1 MGKQWPPEDSI
12 GKSNRVSFCVGEW
25 GVGATAPY
33 FLVVLHIFMLCVVFF
48 PCTVLRTLG
57 WSTDDY
63 VEIDGQCISKI
74 GDEAGLAN
82 AIWRDKASMRSVPT
96 N

>member
-1 MGKQWPPEDSI
+1 MSESGGLVPQLRI
-12 GKSNRVSFCVGEW
+12 FGCFAYFYAVGC
-25 GVGATAPY
+25 
-33 FLVVLHIFMLCVVFF
+33 IFFF

-63 VEIDGQCISKI
+63 VDIDGQCISKI
-74 GDEAGLAN
+74 RDEAGLAN
-82 AIWRDKASMRSVPT
+82 AIWRDKESMRSVPT

>member
-1 MGKQWPPEDSI
+1 MLW
-12 GKSNRVSFCVGEW
+12 
-25 GVGATAPY
+25 
-33 FLVVLHIFMLCVVFF
+33 VVFFFF

-63 VEIDGQCISKI
+63 VDIDGQCISKI

-82 AIWRDKASMRSVPT
+82 AIWRDKASMRSVPI

>member
-1 MGKQWPPEDSI
+1 M
-12 GKSNRVSFCVGEW
+12 
-25 GVGATAPY
+25 GATAPY

-48 PCTVLRTLG
+48 FFSCPVLQTLG
-57 WSTDDY
+57 RCTDDY
-63 VEIDGQCISKI
+63 VDIDGQCISKI

>member
-1 MGKQWPPEDSI
+1 MATGGQHREVKQGI
-12 GKSNRVSFCVGEW
+12 ILCQRVGGWCHSSV
-25 GVGATAPY
+25 
-33 FLVVLHIFMLCVVFF
+33 FLVVLHIFMLWVVFFFF

-63 VEIDGQCISKI
+63 VDIDGQCISKI

-82 AIWRDKASMRSVPT
+82 AIWRDKASMRSVPI